1 MRFDQ
6 TEFHNVP
13 GRAARVLGAMQCLE
27 ELVSNQVPI
36 GGIAAEPLACMLSLL
51 NEELEPL
58 LPLERGR
65 RRPAPINDAEPS

>member
-1 MRFDQ
+1 MPFDH
-6 TEFHNVP
+6 TEFQDVP

-27 ELVSNQVPI
+27 DLVANHLPL
-36 GGIAAEPLACMLSLL
+36 GGIAPEPLACMLSLL

-65 RRPAPINDAEPS
+65 PLRRRPGNDAD